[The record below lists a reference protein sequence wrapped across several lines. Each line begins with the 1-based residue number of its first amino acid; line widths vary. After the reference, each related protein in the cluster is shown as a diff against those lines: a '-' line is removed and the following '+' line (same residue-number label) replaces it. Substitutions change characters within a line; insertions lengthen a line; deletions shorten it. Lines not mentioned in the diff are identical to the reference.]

1 MGRFLV
7 AGAAGYVGARLAA
20 QLLQQGHT
28 VRGLVRDPDREIVQ
42 RLAAQGM
49 AVWEGDLTQPESLV
63 GIARTMEVV
72 YNLTSRSVLANGSLR
87 QVFVEGNRNLIAA
100 CSRAR
105 TVRAYIFAGNT
116 APYGSHGDAWVN
128 EDTPAAPSFPLGE
141 TMAEAEQ
148 VILQLVR
155 AHQFPAMILR
165 VGTIYGPGRDFVDM
179 VRTGTAT
186 LIGDGRNFL
195 THIQIDD
202 LLDVLQ
208 RLAHNGEP
216 GALYNVCD
224 DQPSRAADFYGA
236 VRQRLGMLPPRT
248 YSIEGAL
255 AAGMDLSVVGM
266 AAQSARMSNER
277 MRNDLGIALRY
288 PSVHTWL
295 DEQFG
300 AASVAEDESSLA
312 ALEA

>member
-20 QLLQQGHT
+20 RLLQQGHA
-28 VRGLVRDPDREIVQ
+28 VRGLVRDPDCEPVQ

-63 GIARTMEVV
+63 GVARDVEVV
-72 YNLTSRSVLANGSLR
+72 YNLTSRSVLENGSLR
-87 QVFVEGNRNLIAA
+87 RVFVEGNRNLIAA

-105 TVRAYIFAGNT
+105 TVRAYVFAGNA

-128 EDTPAAPSFPLGE
+128 EDTPVAPRFPLGE

-155 AHQFPAMILR
+155 AHQFPAMLLR

-195 THIQIDD
+195 AHIQIDD
-202 LLDVLQ
+202 LLEILQ
-208 RLAHNGEP
+208 RLAQDGQP
-216 GALYNVCD
+216 GAIYNVCD
-224 DQPSRAADFYGA
+224 DEPTRAADFYGA

-248 YSIEGAL
+248 YSVEGAL
-255 AAGMDLSVVGM
+255 AAGMDVSVVGM
-266 AAQSARMSNER
+266 AAMSARMSNR
-277 MRNDLGIALRY
+277 RLRNDLGIDLRY

-300 AASVAEDESSLA
+300 AASETEAESSLA

>member
-1 MGRFLV
+1 M
-7 AGAAGYVGARLAA
+7 
-20 QLLQQGHT
+20 
-28 VRGLVRDPDREIVQ
+28 
-42 RLAAQGM
+42 
-49 AVWEGDLTQPESLV
+49 
-63 GIARTMEVV
+63 
-72 YNLTSRSVLANGSLR
+72 
-87 QVFVEGNRNLIAA
+87 
-100 CSRAR
+100 
-105 TVRAYIFAGNT
+105 
-116 APYGSHGDAWVN
+116 
-128 EDTPAAPSFPLGE
+128 
-141 TMAEAEQ
+141 
-148 VILQLVR
+148 
-155 AHQFPAMILR
+155 
-165 VGTIYGPGRDFVDM
+165 
-179 VRTGTAT
+179 
-186 LIGDGRNFL
+186 
-195 THIQIDD
+195 
-202 LLDVLQ
+202 
-208 RLAHNGEP
+208 
-216 GALYNVCD
+216 CD